1 MTAPL
6 IPEPILSGTTRE
18 YQIDTL
24 LGQAQEALASDHM
37 ATGDRTLMGFNL
49 PPWQRDETWTEA
61 QKRRFIEGIFLGLG
75 CGYYVVHQMD
85 WDEDANP
92 LPMAGWLL
100 DGQQRIA
107 AIRDFVYGPLTIFDG
122 VGYTDLDRPTQL
134 RRFRRQAFPCVEIP
148 YQDDE
153 EILKEV
159 YRRLNFGGTP
169 HTAADLARVG
179 S

>member
-1 MTAPL
+1 MTAAL
-6 IPEPILSGTTRE
+6 IPDPILSGTTRE

-24 LGQAQEALASDHM
+24 LGQAEESHASDHIS
-37 ATGDRTLMGFNL
+37 TGGRMLMGFNL
-49 PPWQRDETWTEA
+49 PSWQREEKWTDQ

-85 WDEDANP
+85 WDLDANP

-107 AIRDFVYGPLTIFDG
+107 AIRDFVYGQLSIFDG
-122 VGYTDLDRPTQL
+122 VRYGDLDRPTQL
-134 RRFRRQAFPCVEIP
+134 RRFRRQAFPCIEIP
-148 YQDDE
+148 YQVDE
-153 EILKEV
+153 EHLKEV

-169 HTAADLARVG
+169 HTAADLARVNA
-179 S
+179 